1 MPRTCTICT
10 HAERV
15 AIDEALVQRQSFRDI
30 AGQFNL
36 SKSAVVRHHDEHLP
50 AQLVLAQEAEDAARA
65 DDLLA
70 QVRAL
75 QGHALD
81 ILAATKGALDYRT
94 ALGAIREARG
104 CIELFVKVREGQVME
119 DRVAAIER
127 QLAQT
132 AALEERQ

>member
-10 HAERV
+10 HAERET
-15 AIDEALVQRQSFRDI
+15 IDRELVSHRPYRTIADQFRV
-30 AGQFNL
+30 
-36 SKSAVVRHHDEHLP
+36 SKSAMIRHHDEHLP
-50 AQLVLAQEAEDAARA
+50 DQLVAAKAAEDAVRA

-104 CIELFVKVREGQVME
+104 CIELFVKVREGQMME

-132 AALEERQ
+132 AAPEERP